1 MGDNNYKRLSEIAH
15 IVVLCSFIGLVSLLV
30 AQSAVEKAG
39 FIVWTIR
46 LLPLLIFF
54 PGLIFANVRSHILMC
69 FVCLLYF
76 MVFVQALFS
85 SADNTWP
92 ILSMIELVV
101 LFIAAMLFARWR
113 SKSLAVDA

>member
-1 MGDNNYKRLSEIAH
+1 MSSDNFRRLSEIAH
-15 IVVLCSFIGLVSLLV
+15 IVVLCSFIGLISLLV
-30 AQSAVEKAG
+30 AQSAVEQSPTMQWL
-39 FIVWTIR
+39 VR

-54 PGLIFANVRSHILMC
+54 PGLVYANVRTHILLC

-76 MVFVQALFS
+76 MVFVQGIFS
-85 SADNTWP
+85 STNNVWP

-113 SKSLAVDA
+113 SKSQSAD